1 MSSSNF
7 ILTDEA
13 LSGALP
19 QMAMAT
25 KAIHADD
32 FYNPHRAIA
41 PGIHVAVNYR
51 YARDP
56 DNLVPMENDDPNAPN
71 DSHVYS
77 RYTAPNSNRFETVLR
92 GLFNAECVSYS
103 IGISAFLAMMLLL
116 NPKRIFMTDGYHGVH
131 GVVDIMARTTKVQKL
146 TLEEIDQAGPGD
158 VIHVETP
165 LNPTGESRNIAYY
178 KSKATAV
185 GAYLTVDSTF
195 APPPLQDPIQLG
207 VDVVLHSGTKY
218 LGGHSDML
226 CGILV
231 VHPERSKEGWTKTLY
246 HDRQHIGSVMGT
258 LEAWLGI
265 RSLRTL
271 QLRVTRQSENA
282 LALVQWLSQETRK
295 DGKERGYTAAPRPL
309 PIVAVAMARA
319 LRFPKYSGTMAMDG
333 IEMKH
338 IPRPTQIPWARRICQ
353 NLVLML
359 VSMKPPVSKAAPAM
373 IISWVSNA
381 GNVLPREWEIFPP
394 IGYRLL
400 ECGSVDPFE
409 QGYWEDRVIAMWS
422 RALTPAGVREHLKLV
437 YHQHP
442 EAESSKIFR
451 LEYIS
456 MYDLVVV
463 GHGIASLAAAVSA
476 AEFSP
481 SAQIAVLE
489 HAPEHASGGNS
500 RWSPANM
507 RMPSVNEVLPGF
519 VDDMVAASGSGGDRA
534 YFERLASQAP
544 EALQWL
550 EKQGV
555 QFHAMDYFLK
565 SWPNRIQP
573 IGKGAAIVEALKQ
586 SAKSKGVQLVYNC
599 RAQRLHLGRG
609 QAMIE
614 AADGRRIIARSVV
627 LASGG
632 FQGSPDML
640 RTHLGPGAET
650 LRPISPG
657 TAWNAGDGIQ
667 MALANGAKASG
678 DWNGMHSEVI
688 DPRSS
693 QPAPLVLNYP
703 YGVVVNQ
710 DGKRFVD
717 EGAGL
722 VHDTWEHLSR
732 TIHFDT
738 PGRLA
743 WAICDSR
750 FFQLEDHEAAIRSDM
765 PPVTADTI
773 SGLAAQ
779 MGMPEQ
785 ALLNTIL
792 NYNAACNA
800 NMSGFTAGRLD
811 NLATTSGLQPSK
823 SNWARPLDAP
833 PYTAFPLAAAIVYT
847 FGGIATD
854 VEARVLGQRGIIP
867 NLYAAGEITGHFYEK
882 APNAVAVMRALVFG
896 RIAGLHAISSH

>member
-1 MSSSNF
+1 
-7 ILTDEA
+7 
-13 LSGALP
+13 
-19 QMAMAT
+19 
-25 KAIHADD
+25 
-32 FYNPHRAIA
+32 
-41 PGIHVAVNYR
+41 
-51 YARDP
+51 
-56 DNLVPMENDDPNAPN
+56 
-71 DSHVYS
+71 
-77 RYTAPNSNRFETVLR
+77 
-92 GLFNAECVSYS
+92 
-103 IGISAFLAMMLLL
+103 
-116 NPKRIFMTDGYHGVH
+116 
-131 GVVDIMARTTKVQKL
+131 
-146 TLEEIDQAGPGD
+146 
-158 VIHVETP
+158 
-165 LNPTGESRNIAYY
+165 
-178 KSKATAV
+178 
-185 GAYLTVDSTF
+185 
-195 APPPLQDPIQLG
+195 
-207 VDVVLHSGTKY
+207 
-218 LGGHSDML
+218 
-226 CGILV
+226 
-231 VHPERSKEGWTKTLY
+231 
-246 HDRQHIGSVMGT
+246 
-258 LEAWLGI
+258 
-265 RSLRTL
+265 
-271 QLRVTRQSENA
+271 
-282 LALVQWLSQETRK
+282 
-295 DGKERGYTAAPRPL
+295 
-309 PIVAVAMARA
+309 
-319 LRFPKYSGTMAMDG
+319 
-333 IEMKH
+333 
-338 IPRPTQIPWARRICQ
+338 
-353 NLVLML
+353 
-359 VSMKPPVSKAAPAM
+359 
-373 IISWVSNA
+373 
-381 GNVLPREWEIFPP
+381 
-394 IGYRLL
+394 
-400 ECGSVDPFE
+400 
-409 QGYWEDRVIAMWS
+409 
-422 RALTPAGVREHLKLV
+422 
-437 YHQHP
+437 
-442 EAESSKIFR
+442 
-451 LEYIS
+451 

-463 GHGIASLAAAVSA
+463 GHGIAGLAAAVSA

-481 SAQIAVLE
+481 SSQIAVLE

-609 QAMIE
+609 QAIIE

-710 DGKRFVD
+710 DGKRFLD
-717 EGAGL
+717 E
-722 VHDTWEHLSR
+722 
-732 TIHFDT
+732 
-738 PGRLA
+738 
-743 WAICDSR
+743 
-750 FFQLEDHEAAIRSDM
+750 AIRSDM

-800 NMSGFTAGRLD
+800 NMSDFTAGRLD

>member
-1 MSSSNF
+1 
-7 ILTDEA
+7 
-13 LSGALP
+13 
-19 QMAMAT
+19 
-25 KAIHADD
+25 
-32 FYNPHRAIA
+32 
-41 PGIHVAVNYR
+41 
-51 YARDP
+51 
-56 DNLVPMENDDPNAPN
+56 
-71 DSHVYS
+71 
-77 RYTAPNSNRFETVLR
+77 
-92 GLFNAECVSYS
+92 
-103 IGISAFLAMMLLL
+103 
-116 NPKRIFMTDGYHGVH
+116 
-131 GVVDIMARTTKVQKL
+131 
-146 TLEEIDQAGPGD
+146 
-158 VIHVETP
+158 
-165 LNPTGESRNIAYY
+165 
-178 KSKATAV
+178 
-185 GAYLTVDSTF
+185 
-195 APPPLQDPIQLG
+195 
-207 VDVVLHSGTKY
+207 
-218 LGGHSDML
+218 
-226 CGILV
+226 
-231 VHPERSKEGWTKTLY
+231 
-246 HDRQHIGSVMGT
+246 
-258 LEAWLGI
+258 
-265 RSLRTL
+265 
-271 QLRVTRQSENA
+271 
-282 LALVQWLSQETRK
+282 
-295 DGKERGYTAAPRPL
+295 
-309 PIVAVAMARA
+309 
-319 LRFPKYSGTMAMDG
+319 
-333 IEMKH
+333 
-338 IPRPTQIPWARRICQ
+338 
-353 NLVLML
+353 
-359 VSMKPPVSKAAPAM
+359 
-373 IISWVSNA
+373 
-381 GNVLPREWEIFPP
+381 
-394 IGYRLL
+394 
-400 ECGSVDPFE
+400 
-409 QGYWEDRVIAMWS
+409 
-422 RALTPAGVREHLKLV
+422 
-437 YHQHP
+437 
-442 EAESSKIFR
+442 
-451 LEYIS
+451 

-463 GHGIASLAAAVSA
+463 GHGIAGLAAAVSA
-476 AEFSP
+476 AELSP

-489 HAPEHASGGNS
+489 HASEHASGGNS

-519 VDDMVAASGSGGDRA
+519 VDDMLAASGSGGDRA

-573 IGKGAAIVEALKQ
+573 VGKGAAIVEALKQ

-599 RAQRLHLGRG
+599 RAQRLHLDQG
-609 QAMIE
+609 QAIVE

-693 QPAPLVLNYP
+693 QPAPLVLSYP

-710 DGKRFVD
+710 EGKRFVD

-750 FFQLEDHEAAIRSDM
+750 FFQLEDHDAAIRSDM

-773 SGLAAQ
+773 YGLAAQ
-779 MGMPEQ
+779 MGVPEQ
-785 ALLNTIL
+785 ALLNTIS

-867 NLYAAGEITGHFYEK
+867 DLYAAGEITGHFYDK

-896 RIAGLHAISSH
+896 RIAGLNAISSHKTERSVPSL

>member
-1 MSSSNF
+1 
-7 ILTDEA
+7 
-13 LSGALP
+13 
-19 QMAMAT
+19 
-25 KAIHADD
+25 
-32 FYNPHRAIA
+32 
-41 PGIHVAVNYR
+41 
-51 YARDP
+51 
-56 DNLVPMENDDPNAPN
+56 
-71 DSHVYS
+71 
-77 RYTAPNSNRFETVLR
+77 
-92 GLFNAECVSYS
+92 
-103 IGISAFLAMMLLL
+103 
-116 NPKRIFMTDGYHGVH
+116 
-131 GVVDIMARTTKVQKL
+131 
-146 TLEEIDQAGPGD
+146 
-158 VIHVETP
+158 
-165 LNPTGESRNIAYY
+165 
-178 KSKATAV
+178 
-185 GAYLTVDSTF
+185 
-195 APPPLQDPIQLG
+195 
-207 VDVVLHSGTKY
+207 
-218 LGGHSDML
+218 
-226 CGILV
+226 
-231 VHPERSKEGWTKTLY
+231 
-246 HDRQHIGSVMGT
+246 
-258 LEAWLGI
+258 
-265 RSLRTL
+265 
-271 QLRVTRQSENA
+271 
-282 LALVQWLSQETRK
+282 
-295 DGKERGYTAAPRPL
+295 
-309 PIVAVAMARA
+309 
-319 LRFPKYSGTMAMDG
+319 
-333 IEMKH
+333 
-338 IPRPTQIPWARRICQ
+338 
-353 NLVLML
+353 
-359 VSMKPPVSKAAPAM
+359 
-373 IISWVSNA
+373 
-381 GNVLPREWEIFPP
+381 
-394 IGYRLL
+394 
-400 ECGSVDPFE
+400 
-409 QGYWEDRVIAMWS
+409 MWS

-451 LEYIS
+451 LEFIS

-463 GHGIASLAAAVSA
+463 GHGIAGLAAAVSA

-519 VDDMVAASGSGGDRA
+519 VDDMMAASGSGGDRA

-678 DWNGMHSEVI
+678 DWNGMHSEIV

>member
-1 MSSSNF
+1 
-7 ILTDEA
+7 
-13 LSGALP
+13 
-19 QMAMAT
+19 
-25 KAIHADD
+25 
-32 FYNPHRAIA
+32 
-41 PGIHVAVNYR
+41 
-51 YARDP
+51 
-56 DNLVPMENDDPNAPN
+56 
-71 DSHVYS
+71 
-77 RYTAPNSNRFETVLR
+77 
-92 GLFNAECVSYS
+92 
-103 IGISAFLAMMLLL
+103 
-116 NPKRIFMTDGYHGVH
+116 
-131 GVVDIMARTTKVQKL
+131 
-146 TLEEIDQAGPGD
+146 
-158 VIHVETP
+158 
-165 LNPTGESRNIAYY
+165 
-178 KSKATAV
+178 
-185 GAYLTVDSTF
+185 
-195 APPPLQDPIQLG
+195 
-207 VDVVLHSGTKY
+207 
-218 LGGHSDML
+218 
-226 CGILV
+226 
-231 VHPERSKEGWTKTLY
+231 
-246 HDRQHIGSVMGT
+246 
-258 LEAWLGI
+258 
-265 RSLRTL
+265 
-271 QLRVTRQSENA
+271 
-282 LALVQWLSQETRK
+282 
-295 DGKERGYTAAPRPL
+295 
-309 PIVAVAMARA
+309 
-319 LRFPKYSGTMAMDG
+319 
-333 IEMKH
+333 
-338 IPRPTQIPWARRICQ
+338 
-353 NLVLML
+353 
-359 VSMKPPVSKAAPAM
+359 
-373 IISWVSNA
+373 
-381 GNVLPREWEIFPP
+381 
-394 IGYRLL
+394 
-400 ECGSVDPFE
+400 
-409 QGYWEDRVIAMWS
+409 
-422 RALTPAGVREHLKLV
+422 
-437 YHQHP
+437 
-442 EAESSKIFR
+442 
-451 LEYIS
+451 

-463 GHGIASLAAAVSA
+463 GHGIAGLAAAVSA
-476 AEFSP
+476 AEISP

-555 QFHAMDYFLK
+555 QFHTMDYFLK

-693 QPAPLVLNYP
+693 LPAPLVLNYP
-703 YGVVVNQ
+703 YGVIVNQ

-785 ALLNTIL
+785 ALLNTIS

-811 NLATTSGLQPSK
+811 NLATTSGLQPPK

-854 VEARVLGQRGIIP
+854 IEARVLGQRGIIP